1 MGAVEIK
8 APGKQGVGNKAFAG
22 QLYDY
27 LRILS
32 DIFGKMPLSSRS
44 SLFFLLLLL
53 LLLFLLL
60 FLLLLLLLLLNN
72 NKK

>member
-32 DIFGKMPLSSRS
+32 DIFGKMPLSSRFHFY
-44 SLFFLLLLL
+44 LFIVII
-53 LLLFLLL
+53 LF
-60 FLLLLLLLLLNN
+60 
-72 NKK
+72 